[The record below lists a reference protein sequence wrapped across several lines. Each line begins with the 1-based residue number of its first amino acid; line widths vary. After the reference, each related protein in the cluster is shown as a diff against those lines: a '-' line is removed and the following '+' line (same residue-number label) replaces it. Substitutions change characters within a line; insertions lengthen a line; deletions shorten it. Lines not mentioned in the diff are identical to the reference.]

1 MFGASGP
8 IPLPRRP
15 LDANCRVRRWYE
27 NELGWPTVPGDPL
40 RLAVGVR
47 YDVLDVP
54 AEAGRAA
61 LRHLAPRSPV
71 ALLGDRMR
79 LLVAPGS
86 AEELPGLLEWLE
98 WGTLPLD
105 LTAIGAGGAMEAP
118 RPPWMEAPV
127 FDGTE
132 GSMPPRAA
140 DAPLFRGA
148 DGSMPRVR
156 GAGPHC
162 EAGTPLFRG
171 AGGSAS
177 GERGGR
183 APCKVGAQLFRG
195 TDGSASG
202 EWSGLP
208 PCETY
213 APLSRETDGS
223 MPCPR
228 GGLMPRE
235 TGGVPPDGTSALFF
249 RETDGSVSRERGSSM
264 PRGAGGL
271 SRDETDWMLPRRTDA
286 AYLRD
291 DADGSP
297 PRERG
302 SLTPRGAGGL
312 PADER
317 DRPLAHETDA
327 AYFRGADGSVSRA
340 GGGPLPCE
348 ALMPVAA
355 GRGGPL
361 PRQALAPS
369 APETDG
375 ALAPEPGFSR
385 GRPLPL
391 GRFGSQGAAVWLRP
405 PEPGCEVEASLPTLS
420 ALGGSGDAPDLVR
433 LVNTVAAQC
442 HRLRLRHACAQP
454 PALRAQGR

>member
-1 MFGASGP
+1 MFGAPGP

-15 LDANCRVRRWYE
+15 LDAGCRVRRWYE

-61 LRHLAPRSPV
+61 LRHLGPHSPV

-105 LTAIGAGGAMEAP
+105 LTAIGPGGAMEAP

-132 GSMPPRAA
+132 ASMPPRAA
-140 DAPLFRGA
+140 DAPLFRG
-148 DGSMPRVR
+148 
-156 GAGPHC
+156 
-162 EAGTPLFRG
+162 T
-171 AGGSAS
+171 GGSAS
-177 GERGGR
+177 SDRG
-183 APCKVGAQLFRG
+183 
-195 TDGSASG
+195 
-202 EWSGLP
+202 GLP
-208 PCETY
+208 PCVAY
-213 APLSRETDGS
+213 MPLFRETTNGS
-223 MPCPR
+223 MPGAR
-228 GGLMPRE
+228 SDLMPRE
-235 TGGVPPDGTSALFF
+235 TGGLQ
-249 RETDGSVSRERGSSM
+249 
-264 PRGAGGL
+264 
-271 SRDETDWMLPRRTDA
+271 RDETDWMLPRRTDA
-286 AYLRD
+286 AYSRD

-297 PRERG
+297 SRERG

-312 PADER
+312 PTDER
-317 DRPLAHETDA
+317 GRPLAHETDA

-340 GGGPLPCE
+340 GSGPLPCE

-361 PRQALAPS
+361 PRQAFAPS

-375 ALAPEPGFSR
+375 ALPPEPGFSR

-433 LVNTVAAQC
+433 LVNTVATRC
-442 HRLRLRHACAQP
+442 HRLRLRRACAQP